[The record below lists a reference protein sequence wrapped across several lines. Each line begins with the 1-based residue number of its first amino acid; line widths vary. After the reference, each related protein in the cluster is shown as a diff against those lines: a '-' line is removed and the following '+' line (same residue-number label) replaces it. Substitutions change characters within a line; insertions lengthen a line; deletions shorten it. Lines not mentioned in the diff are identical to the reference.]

1 MQLGGLLHQR
11 KTDIQKKRFQKEGAS
26 SVKTG
31 KFNKALK
38 EHGVK
43 KVLSMYMQDEIFL
56 TNRQLE
62 IATSLNDGRGGAL
75 LKYNK
80 KSIENKPKK

>member
-1 MQLGGLLHQR
+1 MR
-11 KTDIQKKRFQKEGAS
+11 TRD
-26 SVKTG
+26 
-31 KFNKALK
+31 FNKVLK
-38 EHGVK
+38 EKGVK

-56 TNRQLE
+56 TDHQLN

-80 KSIENKPKK
+80 KSIENKSKK

>member
-1 MQLGGLLHQR
+1 MR
-11 KTDIQKKRFQKEGAS
+11 
-26 SVKTG
+26 TG

-75 LKYNK
+75 FKYNK
-80 KSIENKPKK
+80 KSIENKLKK

>member
-1 MQLGGLLHQR
+1 MR
-11 KTDIQKKRFQKEGAS
+11 
-26 SVKTG
+26 TG
-31 KFNKALK
+31 EFNKVLK
-38 EHGVK
+38 ERGVK

-56 TNRQLE
+56 TDRQLE
-62 IATSLNDGRGGAL
+62 KATSLNDGRGGAL

>member
-1 MQLGGLLHQR
+1 MR
-11 KTDIQKKRFQKEGAS
+11 
-26 SVKTG
+26 TG
-31 KFNKALK
+31 EFNKALK
-38 EHGVK
+38 ERGVK

-56 TNRQLE
+56 TDRQLE
-62 IATSLNDGRGGAL
+62 KATSLNDGRGGAL

>member
-1 MQLGGLLHQR
+1 MR
-11 KTDIQKKRFQKEGAS
+11 
-26 SVKTG
+26 TG

-62 IATSLNDGRGGAL
+62 KATSLNDGRGSASF
-75 LKYNK
+75 KYDK
-80 KSIENKPKK
+80 KSIETKSKK

>member
-1 MQLGGLLHQR
+1 MR
-11 KTDIQKKRFQKEGAS
+11 
-26 SVKTG
+26 TG
-31 KFNKALK
+31 EFNKVLK

-56 TNRQLE
+56 TDRQLE
-62 IATSLNDGRGGAL
+62 KATSLNDGRGGAL